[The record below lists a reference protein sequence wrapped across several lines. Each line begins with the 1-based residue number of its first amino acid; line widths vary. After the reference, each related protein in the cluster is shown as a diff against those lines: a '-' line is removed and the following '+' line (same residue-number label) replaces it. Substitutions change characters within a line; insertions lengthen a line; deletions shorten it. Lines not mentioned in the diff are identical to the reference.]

1 MAPPQTAMLDWTSAS
16 VPSRCLYPTDG
27 RRHPTRT
34 QHSGDKPPVGAMPL
48 GHRGDY
54 RLSLS
59 HIQAQSCIRY
69 CLPCASKLKESW
81 RKDVVLN
88 RSLLVVT
95 WAFFRLK
102 LQSKLLAPCQI
113 SDHCQMMCGGYK
125 VDICCSRHA
134 TSHPTHQSPSE
145 GLRIQPNSKVHYA
158 GMIADSNAYTL
169 KIGGTNTRL
178 SAASAW
184 PSLPL
189 ALRTLGNRKIGA
201 VHLVLLKVL
210 AEVLSVVAVKQFLSV
225 TSGSSSWGFSR
236 HLQWCLPS
244 CGSAIVLLA
253 TCCPAT
259 CSNA

>member
-1 MAPPQTAMLDWTSAS
+1 MPHNAAMPKCIRKPLCLTGLHASPPQ
-16 VPSRCLYPTDG
+16 VLYPTSDS
-27 RRHPTRT
+27 RHPTRT
-34 QHSGDKPPVGAMPL
+34 QYPGDEPPVGAMPL

-81 RKDVVLN
+81 RYGCGFKQTI
-88 RSLLVVT
+88 LLVVT

-189 ALRTLGNRKIGA
+189 LSGHSGTEKSALSI
-201 VHLVLLKVL
+201 
-210 AEVLSVVAVKQFLSV
+210 
-225 TSGSSSWGFSR
+225 W
-236 HLQWCLPS
+236 S
-244 CGSAIVLLA
+244 C
-253 TCCPAT
+253 
-259 CSNA
+259 